1 MWIESPVAGHPDG
14 TKQRLRADRG
24 HQLRRLLGRNQLDV
38 QPDRVGPTY
47 APLLL
52 HQLLA
57 AGGEAQAA
65 DCFEDAQPLI
75 ELDAV
80 ATEPHHGGRWVE
92 LGDQPRRMTGRA
104 AGQVGLFEQHRVSPA
119 RLCQVIGDAGAGD
132 PAANDDGA
140 RTARQLSHTRAAPVR
155 SSNDYSTGISWWMRA
170 RSMPCRLRTTRAI
183 T

>member
-1 MWIESPVAGHPDG
+1 M
-14 TKQRLRADRG
+14 
-24 HQLRRLLGRNQLDV
+24 
-38 QPDRVGPTY
+38 GPTY
-47 APLLL
+47 APLLVQ
-52 HQLLA
+52 QLLA

-65 DCFEDAQPLI
+65 DGLKDAQPLV

-92 LGDQPRRMTGRA
+92 LGDQPRRMTRRA
-104 AGQVGLFEQHRVSPA
+104 TGQVGFFEQHRVSPT
-119 RLCQVIGDAGAGD
+119 RLRQVEGDAGAGD

-140 RTARQLSHTRAAPVR
+140 RTARQWRHTRAAPVR
-155 SSNDYSTGISWWMRA
+155 SSNDYSTGICGWSRA